1 MTNAQDVIEVCEYDP
16 AWPERFLAERKVL
29 AAAFGERAKDIQH
42 IGSTAVPGLGAKPI
56 VDILV
61 AVEALEQANDYR
73 ALLDQLGYVNVP
85 HDEDA
90 RRLFFCKGAPRQ
102 FHLHVIKFRS
112 WTYWKHI
119 IFRDY
124 LLEHPTTLEEYQ
136 CLKIVLA
143 NRFHDDRDAY
153 VEGKADFIEMV
164 MERAVKE
171 RLFYP
176 NPFRRCPYP

>member
-1 MTNAQDVIEVCEYDP
+1 MTITPDAIEVCEYDP
-16 AWPERFLAERKVL
+16 AWPESFLAEKKVL
-29 AAAFGERAKDIQH
+29 VVAFGERAKDIQH
-42 IGSTAVPGLGAKPI
+42 VGSTAVPGLGAKPI
-56 VDILV
+56 IDILV
-61 AVEALEQANDYR
+61 AVED
-73 ALLDQLGYVNVP
+73 LDRGKDQLAMLARLGYVHVP

-90 RRLFFCKGAPRQ
+90 RRLFFYRGMPRQ
-102 FHLHVIKFRS
+102 FHVHVVKFRS

-124 LLEHPTTLEEYQ
+124 LLEHPTTLDEYQ

-143 NRFHDDRDAY
+143 NRFREDRDSY

-176 NPFRRCPYP
+176 NPFLRCPYP

>member
-1 MTNAQDVIEVCEYDP
+1 MTDTPNAIEVCEYNP
-16 AWPERFLAERKVL
+16 AWLEGFLSEKKVL
-29 AAAFGERAKDIQH
+29 ATAFGDWAKDIQH
-42 IGSTAVPGLGAKPI
+42 VGSTAVPGLGAKPI
-56 VDILV
+56 IDILV
-61 AVEALEQANDYR
+61 AVEDLDRAKDHP
-73 ALLDQLGYVNVP
+73 ALLACIGYVNVP
-85 HDEDA
+85 HNEDA
-90 RRLFFCKGAPRQ
+90 RRLFFCKGMPRH
-102 FHLHVIKFRS
+102 FHVHVVKFRS

-124 LLEHPTTLEEYQ
+124 LLEHPTTLDEYH

-143 NRFHDDRDAY
+143 NRFREDRESY

-176 NPFRRCPYP
+176 NPFLRCPYP